1 MTQNFLISYN
11 LQLFEG
17 NKLNS
22 KCHREQNI
30 IFRRRFCCYIFL
42 VQLIFNPMSNSWFLP
57 LCRPLTQNI
66 KTFYNNSEN
75 MNPGSQWPGD
85 SEHSGVIVTTICLG
99 MNSVW
104 YHVQI
109 FPCLMSHAS
118 QRRFANCILANT
130 SIKAGLCSLFS
141 TFKLAL
147 KH

>member
-30 IFRRRFCCYIFL
+30 KFRRRFCCYIFL

-57 LCRPLTQNI
+57 LYRPLTQNI

-99 MNSVW
+99 MTSVW
-104 YHVQI
+104 SHVQI
-109 FPCLMSHAS
+109 FPCLMHLRGDLQTAFLQTQAS
-118 QRRFANCILANT
+118 KQ
-130 SIKAGLCSLFS
+130 GLCSLFS